1 MRAVRFTPA
10 LAATSLATM
19 VASQSIFQIA
29 DIPFYSSL
37 APCAMSAVSYAVN
50 YLTNS
55 KCPEGT
61 AFQSCACTKQGN
73 SAGVQAT
80 ITSSVKYSC
89 GATATE
95 DFASASL
102 VFNQYCNQ
110 ASGLSTPG
118 AGNTLVSHAITDIP
132 YFADLAPCA
141 ASAVRSAVGTMTNY
155 LCQAGIPQL
164 NSCICTKNENSFL
177 VSSRIQSNVQYSCGV
192 SHSADIT
199 SALALFAGWC
209 KMADGTTE
217 FPSTSNLAGAPSYWI
232 TDLPDYSSLAK
243 CAASAVFNGVF
254 TMTKYLCPE
263 YPGALASCVCAKDGN
278 SGLVS
283 SMITSNVKYFCDVT
297 ATEDVT
303 SALAIFD
310 QYCKA
315 AKGEVKPVGITA
327 SSKRLGLFSARIKT

>member
-1 MRAVRFTPA
+1 MRAVRITSA
-10 LAATSLATM
+10 LAASSFLTM
-19 VASQSIFQIA
+19 ASSQSIFQIA

-95 DFASASL
+95 DFSSASL

-110 ASGLSTPG
+110 GSGLSTPG
-118 AGNTLVSHAITDIP
+118 AGNTQVSQAITDIP

-141 ASAVRSAVGTMTNY
+141 ASAVRYAVGTMTNY
-155 LCQAGIPQL
+155 LCQEGVPQL
-164 NSCICTKNENSFL
+164 HSCVCTKNENSFA
-177 VSSRIQSNVQYSCGV
+177 VSSMIQSNVQYSCGAT
-192 SHSADIT
+192 HSADIT

-217 FPSTSNLAGAPSYWI
+217 FPNTSDLGGAMSYYI
-232 TDLPDYSSLAK
+232 NDLPDFSSMAK
-243 CAASAVFNGVF
+243 CAQSAVSYGVF
-254 TMTKYLCPE
+254 TMTGDLCPG

-283 SMITSNVKYFCDVT
+283 SLITSNVKYSCDNT
-297 ATEDVT
+297 ATEDIT

-315 AKGEVKPVGITA
+315 AKGEVKPAGITA
-327 SSKRLGLFSARIKT
+327 SSEHHLPPSSTIS

>member
-1 MRAVRFTPA
+1 
-10 LAATSLATM
+10 
-19 VASQSIFQIA
+19 
-29 DIPFYSSL
+29 
-37 APCAMSAVSYAVN
+37 MSAVSYAVN

-95 DFASASL
+95 DFSSASL

-110 ASGLSTPG
+110 GSGLSTPG
-118 AGNTLVSHAITDIP
+118 AGNTQVSQAITDIP

-141 ASAVRSAVGTMTNY
+141 ASAVRYAVGTMTNY
-155 LCQAGIPQL
+155 LCQEGVPQL
-164 NSCICTKNENSFL
+164 HSCVCTKNENSFA
-177 VSSRIQSNVQYSCGV
+177 VSSMIQSNVQYSCGAT
-192 SHSADIT
+192 HSADIT

-217 FPSTSNLAGAPSYWI
+217 FPNTSDLGGAMSYYI
-232 TDLPDYSSLAK
+232 NDLPDFSSMAK
-243 CAASAVFNGVF
+243 CAQSAVSYGVF
-254 TMTKYLCPE
+254 TMTGDLCPG

-283 SMITSNVKYFCDVT
+283 SLITSNVKYSCDNT
-297 ATEDVT
+297 ATEDIT

-315 AKGEVKPVGITA
+315 AKGEVKPAGITA
-327 SSKRLGLFSARIKT
+327 SSEHHLPPSSTIS